1 MSKRLLAQYI
11 RLAVNEVHLARVP
24 DQLVSADSEEG
35 SQAEDSEEASTGVN
49 EFSAVGGGN
58 IMGYTGTLGQS
69 PKAKKNKRKK

>member
-1 MSKRLLAQYI
+1 MSNRLLQTYI

-35 SQAEDSEEASTGVN
+35 QQESDVN

-58 IMGYTGTLGQS
+58 IMGYTGTLGQT
-69 PKAKKNKRKK
+69 PKAKKNKHKK